1 MIRSLT
7 GVRELRVRD
16 HGSVARIEVG
26 VGERSLFFDEELLDR
41 ISDALHELGYAHAAL
56 DMSGYRSGSMNGSS
70 SSMCDWK

>member
-1 MIRSLT
+1 M
-7 GVRELRVRD
+7 RD

-41 ISDALHELGYAHAAL
+41 ISYALRKLGYVHVAL

-70 SSMCDWK
+70 SSMRDRK